1 MWDLVTDCTAI
12 TSVDV
17 MTGVDENR
25 ASLSET
31 GCSLSNVPLRA
42 MIFDFDGLVLDTET
56 PEFTAWQEVYAA
68 HGATLEQH
76 IWAQV
81 IGTTESSWDPW
92 LHLEGLI
99 GYPVDRKTLRA
110 GRQARHHALI
120 AAEVSRP
127 GVESWLDEARD
138 LGLTIGLAS
147 SSSRGW
153 VTTHLDRLGL
163 LDRFAVI
170 ATGDRVRHT
179 KPDPAVYLLA
189 LAELGVDAAEAIAV
203 EDSANGIAA
212 AKAAGLVCV
221 AIPNPMTAGL
231 DLSRADLVLDSL
243 ADMTI
248 REVARR
254 TASDT

>member
-1 MWDLVTDCTAI
+1 M
-12 TSVDV
+12 
-17 MTGVDENR
+17 
-25 ASLSET
+25 
-31 GCSLSNVPLRA
+31 PLRA
-42 MIFDFDGLVLDTET
+42 MIFDFDGLILDTET

-68 HGATLEQH
+68 HGATLEQQ

-99 GYPVDRKTLRA
+99 GYPVDRETLRA

-127 GVESWLDEARD
+127 GIESWLDEASD
-138 LGLTIGLAS
+138 LGLAVGLAS
-147 SSSRGW
+147 SSSREW
-153 VTTHLDRLGL
+153 VTTHLHRLGL

-170 ATGDRVRHT
+170 ATGDRVRRT

-221 AIPNPMTAGL
+221 AIPNPMTACL
-231 DLSRADLVLDSL
+231 DLSRADLVLDSP

-254 TASDT
+254 TASGA